1 MNRFIFK
8 KHLLAIAL
16 LLLCGVSAQAA
27 DDDLITQ
34 QITIKLDKAGT
45 LPDRIGSSKKY
56 KITNLKIIGE
66 INGTDLRLIRD
77 MAGHDVEG
85 DSTAGKLTSL
95 DLADA
100 QIVSGGGKYYNPDFS
115 TNCYCYTAKDKL
127 GDCTFYKCSKLKY
140 LIIPSSVTSI
150 GDYAFDGCIG
160 LTSCNIPSS
169 VTSIG
174 DHAFDGCIGL
184 TSCNIPSSVTSIGDH
199 AFFLCRNI
207 TSVVIP
213 FGVGFISYRAF
224 AGCFNLTNIVIP
236 SSVTLIDMGAFEAC
250 GLKSIYIPTSVKY
263 IGDGAFKNCSKLTSI
278 YISAEIPAS
287 TTNSTFEGVDKDKC
301 ILYVPQ
307 GTYQDYWLAE
317 GWGDFKN
324 IVEYDATKVGNS
336 VVDKEIKEVARYTA
350 NGQRL
355 DTPTKGL
362 NIVRYSD
369 GSVRKEL
376 HN

>member
-1 MNRFIFK
+1 MNRLIFK

-150 GDYAFDGCIG
+150 GDYAFSG
-160 LTSCNIPSS
+160 
-169 VTSIG
+169 
-174 DHAFDGCIGL
+174 
-184 TSCNIPSSVTSIGDH
+184 
-199 AFFLCRNI
+199 
-207 TSVVIP
+207 
-213 FGVGFISYRAF
+213 
-224 AGCFNLTNIVIP
+224 
-236 SSVTLIDMGAFEAC
+236 
-250 GLKSIYIPTSVKY
+250 
-263 IGDGAFKNCSKLTSI
+263 CSKLTSI

-324 IVEYDATKVGNS
+324 IVEYDATKVDNS